1 MSSRFRTLREVLPP
15 SYWTVW
21 WGTLINRAGA
31 FVVPILTFYL
41 TRRVG
46 LSLAAAGA
54 IVALFGAG
62 SIVASLVGGLCA
74 DRLGRK
80 VTMVTSLSGGAILMA
95 VLGFVTEP
103 SVIAPVVLVLG
114 FVGELYRPSVSA
126 FVADVV
132 PAEHRQSAY
141 GFLYWAINIG
151 FSIAPVAAGLV
162 ATVSYRALFFGDA
175 ATSALFA
182 IVILVRVPESHPDLE
197 QRHTATSFGDV
208 LRDRTFMWAWGCMLL
223 LSFVIYQST
232 TTLSGWMQ
240 AQGYGPGA
248 YGIVLAVNGALIV
261 LVQPM
266 LTEWSKRHSLRA
278 MMSASAVLTAIG
290 FALHGGSYLWL
301 HMTAVAVWTFG
312 EILMAPSAST
322 FVAERAPVLARGRY
336 QGMFAMAYGIAGTL
350 APLLGP
356 RLLAVSPSLLW
367 GGCLV
372 LGLLAALGFRA
383 MKIQTG
389 PGPMG

>member
-1 MSSRFRTLREVLPP
+1 MLPA

-46 LSLAAAGA
+46 LSLAQAGA
-54 IVALFGAG
+54 VVACFGAG
-62 SIVASLVGGLCA
+62 GIGASLAGGLLA

-80 VTMVTSLSGGAILMA
+80 VTMVTSLLGGAILMT
-95 VLGFVTEP
+95 VLGLVSQP
-103 SVIAPVVLVLG
+103 IAIAGVVLVLG
-114 FVGELYRPSVSA
+114 FVGDLYRPAVSA

-162 ATVSYRALFFGDA
+162 ATLSYRALFFGDA
-175 ATSALFA
+175 ATSAIFA
-182 IVILVRVPESHPDLE
+182 LVIYLRVPESHPDLA
-197 QRHTATSFGDV
+197 QRHTATSFWAV
-208 LRDRTFMWAWGCMLL
+208 LRDRTFMWAWGCTLI
-223 LSFVIYQST
+223 LSFVIFQHT

-240 AQGYGPGA
+240 SQGYGPGS
-248 YGIVLAVNGALIV
+248 YGAVLAVNGVLIV
-261 LVQPM
+261 LVQP
-266 LTEWSKRHSLRA
+266 LLNDWVKRHSLRN
-278 MMSASAVLTAIG
+278 MMALCALLTAIG
-290 FALHGGSYLWL
+290 FALHGASVFLWM
-301 HMTAVAVWTFG
+301 HVIAVAIWTIG
-312 EILMAPSAST
+312 EIVMAPSAST
-322 FVAERAPVLARGRY
+322 FVADRAPVLARGRY

-356 RLLAVSPSLLW
+356 RLLAYSPLLLW
-367 GGCLV
+367 GSCFV

-383 MKIQTG
+383 MKPQG
-389 PGPMG
+389 